1 MISFEGITK
10 SYGSNR
16 VLNNIN
22 LKIKEGEFVSIVG
35 VSGAGKT
42 TMAEALIGNL
52 KLDSGRI
59 VVNNIDITRLNG
71 KDLQTFRRTVGVV
84 FQDYQLLPNKTVE
97 ENIAF
102 AMEVCGEEEFEVFA
116 RVKEVLALVD
126 MAVNKDKFPY
136 QLSGGEKQRAALA
149 RALVHNPRII
159 IADEPTGNL
168 DPHQSEEI
176 VRLLMRINEHGVT
189 VLLATHD
196 KSLVNIAR
204 KRVLTLHQGEIISDW
219 EQGGYDEEI
228 FVMKTPGGIEII
240 EVERG

>member
-1 MISFEGITK
+1 MISFEGVTK
-10 SYGSNR
+10 TYGSHR
-16 VLNNIN
+16 VLNNVSLTIG
-22 LKIKEGEFVSIVG
+22 EGQFVSLVG

-42 TMAEALIGNL
+42 TLIEALIGNL
-52 KLDSGRI
+52 KLDQGKI
-59 VVNNIDITRLNG
+59 IVNNIEVNKLKP

-84 FQDYQLLPNKTVE
+84 FQDYRLLPNKTVE

-116 RVKEVLALVD
+116 RVKEVLTLVD
-126 MAVNKDKFPY
+126 MTKNKDKFPY
-136 QLSGGEKQRAALA
+136 QLSGGEKQRTAIA

-176 VRLLMRINEHGVT
+176 VRLLMRINEYGVT

-196 KSLVNIAR
+196 KNLVNLAQ
-204 KRVLTLHQGEIISDW
+204 KRVVTLHAGEIISDW
-219 EQGGYDEEI
+219 EQGKYDEEI
-228 FVMKTPGGIEII
+228 IVVPKAGGGIEII
-240 EVERG
+240 QVV

>member
-1 MISFEGITK
+1 MISFEGVTK
-10 SYGSNR
+10 RYGANR
-16 VLNNIN
+16 VLNNVS
-22 LKIKEGEFVSIVG
+22 LKIDEGQFVSLIG

-42 TMAEALIGNL
+42 TLIEALIGNV
-52 KLDSGRI
+52 KLDAGRI
-59 VVNNIDITRLNG
+59 LVNNIDVASLSRD
-71 KDLQTFRRTVGVV
+71 DLQTFRRTVGVV

-102 AMEVCGEEEFEVFA
+102 AMEVCGEEDFEVFA

-126 MAVNKDKFPY
+126 MEANKDKFPY
-136 QLSGGEKQRAALA
+136 QLSGGEKQRTAIA

-176 VRLLMRINEHGVT
+176 VKLLMRINEYGVT

-196 KSLVNIAR
+196 KNLVNIAE
-204 KRVLTLHQGEIISDW
+204 KRVVTLHAGEVVSDW
-219 EQGGYDEEI
+219 TQGKYDEEI
-228 FVMKTPGGIEII
+228 IVIKKPHSGIEII
-240 EVERG
+240 EVM